1 MTLEGTVQGGH
12 NCTGSFIGVRSMGEY
27 RTSAWVCDGGC
38 GVMIHHNSD
47 DGTYSYYVDLYDRRG
62 EVYSVRLGTPSQSVI
77 NSLKIE
83 TKWW

>member
-27 RTSAWVCDGGC
+27 RTSAWVCSGGC
-38 GVMIHHNSD
+38 GVWISHWASD
-47 DGTYSYYVDLYDRRG
+47 DEYEYLYDVVDSKGVLRG
-62 EVYSVRLGTPSQSVI
+62 LSFGSPSQSVI

-83 TKWW
+83 TKWR